1 MFKMERYKPDEK
13 KEGLD
18 DLHKIRTSY
27 LDTNIINMMKN
38 QKLKEN
44 SEFLQNKRGLSDT
57 PLEKIKFSA
66 EETHQNTNK
75 NNNNTSETKKLS
87 LEELERI
94 VSAKILN

>member
-1 MFKMERYKPDEK
+1 
-13 KEGLD
+13 
-18 DLHKIRTSY
+18 
-27 LDTNIINMMKN
+27 MMKN

-75 NNNNTSETKKLS
+75 NNNNNTSETKKLS

>member
-1 MFKMERYKPDEK
+1 MERYKPDEK

-44 SEFLQNKRGLSDT
+44 SEFLQNKREFSDT
-57 PLEKIKFSA
+57 PLEKIKFST
-66 EETHQNTNK
+66 EDTHKKTEK
-75 NNNNTSETKKLS
+75 INNTSETKKLS
-87 LEELERI
+87 LEELEKI